1 MAEQITDFV
10 ATPAPGLEPSEVQI
24 GDKSYDYNSLS
35 ADARKLIA
43 AVQDVERELA
53 RHKRIQ
59 TYLEISRRSLVQELL
74 AHLPDRSS
82 A

>member
-1 MAEQITDFV
+1 MDSVPVSASGSD
-10 ATPAPGLEPSEVQI
+10 PSEVKI
-24 GDKSYDYNSLS
+24 GDHSYDYSTLS
-35 ADARKLIA
+35 ADVKKLIA

-74 AHLPDRSS
+74 AHLPDRNSR
-82 A
+82 

>member
-1 MAEQITDFV
+1 MDSV
-10 ATPAPGLEPSEVQI
+10 PTPTSGTQPSEVQI
-24 GDKSYDYNSLS
+24 GDQSYDYTSLS
-35 ADARKLIA
+35 ADAKKLIA

-74 AHLPDRSS
+74 AHLPDCNSR
-82 A
+82 

>member
-1 MAEQITDFV
+1 MDSEP
-10 ATPAPGLEPSEVQI
+10 TPASGSEPSEVQI
-24 GDKSYDYNSLS
+24 GDQSYEYTSLS

-59 TYLEISRRSLVQELL
+59 AYLEISRRSLVQELL
-74 AHLPDRSS
+74 AHLPDRNSR
-82 A
+82 